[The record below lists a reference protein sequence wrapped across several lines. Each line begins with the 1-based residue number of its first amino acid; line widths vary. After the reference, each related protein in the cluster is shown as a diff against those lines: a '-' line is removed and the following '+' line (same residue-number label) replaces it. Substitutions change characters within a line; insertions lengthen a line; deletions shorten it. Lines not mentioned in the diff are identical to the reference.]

1 MVYFGI
7 YRLVFDNML
16 LILLVL
22 ANVALGISIMT
33 FSMTGFA
40 ALEQSIN
47 PPIDNATLILE
58 LRAVNSRYLDLH
70 FKLDEN
76 LRSFEPAIRE
86 LISAKLSRG
95 KIECKVNLIQRTQA
109 GQATQLDD
117 ALMQQLAAMQI
128 KAQQYF
134 PQSRP
139 LSVADILR
147 WPGVVL
153 SDALSQDS
161 LLEDVKKLVQKGLQD
176 LNASREREGEK
187 LKTLV
192 LERLSQIETLVI
204 KVKPLLPALTK
215 EYQAKLENKLQ
226 ENLKNID
233 PERVAQELV
242 MFAQRIDVDEEL
254 TRLTAHISEVK
265 RILNSDAPAG
275 KRLDFLM
282 QELNREANTL
292 GSKSVS
298 VQTTQVS
305 MELKVLIEQMREQIQ
320 NIE

>member
-1 MVYFGI
+1 
-7 YRLVFDNML
+7 
-16 LILLVL
+16 
-22 ANVALGISIMT
+22 MT
-33 FSMTGFA
+33 YSMTGFA
-40 ALEQSIN
+40 ALEQATE
-47 PPIDNATLILE
+47 NATLILE

-70 FKLDEN
+70 FKLDEPIRGMELN
-76 LRSFEPAIRE
+76 IRE
-86 LISAKLSRG
+86 LITGLLSRG
-95 KIECKVNLIQRTQA
+95 KIECKINFIERSKAAKVA
-109 GQATQLDD
+109 ELDEK
-117 ALMQQLAAMQI
+117 LMQQLLDLQH
-128 KAQQYF
+128 KAQAFF
-134 PQSRP
+134 PQSRA

-153 SDALSQDS
+153 NNPLNHEA
-161 LLEDVKKLVQKGLQD
+161 LLEQVKSLVQHGLLA
-176 LNASREREGEK
+176 LNESRLREGEK
-187 LKTLV
+187 LKVLV
-192 LERLSQIETLVI
+192 LDRLSQIEVLVA

-215 EYQAKLENKLQ
+215 EYQLKLEHKLQ
-226 ENLKNID
+226 ENLKSID
-233 PERVAQELV
+233 HERVAQELV
-242 MFAQRIDVDEEL
+242 LFAQRIDVDEEL

-298 VQTTQVS
+298 VETTQVS

>member
-1 MVYFGI
+1 
-7 YRLVFDNML
+7 
-16 LILLVL
+16 
-22 ANVALGISIMT
+22 MT

-40 ALEQSIN
+40 ALEQ
-47 PPIDNATLILE
+47 PLDNATLLLE

-76 LRSFEPAIRE
+76 LRSLEPVIRE
-86 LISAKLSRG
+86 LIGAHLSRG
-95 KIECKVNLIQRTQA
+95 KIECKINLIQRSQSNQA
-109 GQATQLDD
+109 MRLDEP
-117 ALMQQLAAMQI
+117 LMQQLAAIGVQT
-128 KAQQYF
+128 QVHF
-134 PQSRP
+134 PQSLP
-139 LSVADILR
+139 LTVADILR

-153 SDALSQDS
+153 NDMLSQDT
-161 LLEDVKKLVQKGLQD
+161 LAEDVKRLVHQGLQD
-176 LNASREREGEK
+176 LNASRAREGEK
-187 LKTLV
+187 LKALI
-192 LERLSQIETLVI
+192 LDRLGQIELLVA
-204 KVKPLLPALTK
+204 KVKPLLPALSK
-215 EYQAKLENKLQ
+215 EYQAKLVNKLQ
-226 ENLKNID
+226 ESLKNVD
-233 PERVAQELV
+233 QERIAQELV
-242 MFAQRIDVDEEL
+242 LFAQRIDVDEEL

>member
-1 MVYFGI
+1 
-7 YRLVFDNML
+7 
-16 LILLVL
+16 
-22 ANVALGISIMT
+22 MT

-40 ALEQSIN
+40 ALEQ
-47 PPIDNATLILE
+47 PITNATLLLE

-70 FKLDEN
+70 FKLDET
-76 LRSFEPAIRE
+76 LKSFEPAIRE
-86 LISAKLSRG
+86 LISAYLSRG
-95 KIECKVNLIQRTQA
+95 KVECKINFIQRTQSA
-109 GQATQLDD
+109 QAPQLDEQ
-117 ALMQQLAAMQI
+117 LMQQLATMQTT
-128 KAQQYF
+128 AQAFF
-134 PQSRP
+134 PQSRA

-153 SDALSQDS
+153 HEELNHES
-161 LLEDVKKLVQKGLQD
+161 LAEDIKKLVQQGLQD
-176 LNASREREGEK
+176 LNASRAREGEK
-187 LKTLV
+187 LKALI
-192 LERLSQIETLVI
+192 LDRLAQIEVLVA
-204 KVKPLLPALTK
+204 KVKPLLPQLNK
-215 EYQAKLENKLQ
+215 EYQAKLELKLHETLKTIDQ
-226 ENLKNID
+226 ERI
-233 PERVAQELV
+233 AQELV
-242 MFAQRIDVDEEL
+242 LFAQRIDVDEEL
-254 TRLTAHISEVK
+254 SRLTAHVSEVK

>member
-1 MVYFGI
+1 
-7 YRLVFDNML
+7 
-16 LILLVL
+16 
-22 ANVALGISIMT
+22 MT
-33 FSMTGFA
+33 FSMTGYA
-40 ALEQSIN
+40 ALEQSIE
-47 PPIDNATLILE
+47 NATLILE

-76 LRSFEPAIRE
+76 LRSFEPGIRE
-86 LISAKLSRG
+86 QIGAQLSRG
-95 KIECKVNLIQRTQA
+95 KIECKMNLIQRTQA
-109 GQATQLDD
+109 GQSMQLDD
-117 ALMQQLAAMQI
+117 ALMQQLAGLQE
-128 KAQQYF
+128 KALLHF
-134 PQSRP
+134 PQSRQ

-153 SDALSQDS
+153 NNMLSQDS
-161 LLEDVKKLVQKGLQD
+161 LLEDMKKLIQKGLQD
-176 LNASREREGEK
+176 LNASRAREGEK
-187 LKTLV
+187 LKALV
-192 LERLSQIETLVI
+192 LERLSQIENLVT

-215 EYQAKLENKLQ
+215 EYQLKLENKLQ

-233 PERVAQELV
+233 QERVAQELV
-242 MFAQRIDVDEEL
+242 LFAQRIDVDEEL

-298 VQTTQVS
+298 VETTQVS

>member
-1 MVYFGI
+1 
-7 YRLVFDNML
+7 
-16 LILLVL
+16 
-22 ANVALGISIMT
+22 MT

-40 ALEQSIN
+40 ALEQPLES
-47 PPIDNATLILE
+47 ATLLLE
-58 LRAVNSRYLDLH
+58 IRAVNSRYLDLH

-86 LISAKLSRG
+86 QIGAHLNRG
-95 KIECKVNLIQRTQA
+95 KIECKINLIHRSQA
-109 GQATQLDD
+109 NQTMRLDEH
-117 ALMQQLAAMQI
+117 LMQQLAMIGAQAQI
-128 KAQQYF
+128 HF

-153 SDALSQDS
+153 ADVLSQET
-161 LLEDVKKLVQKGLQD
+161 LVEDVKKLVSQGLQD
-176 LNASREREGEK
+176 LNASRAREGEK
-187 LKTLV
+187 LKALV
-192 LERLSQIETLVI
+192 LDRLSQIEILVE
-204 KVKPLLPALTK
+204 KVKPLLPALSK
-215 EYQAKLENKLQ
+215 EYQAKLESKLQ
-226 ENLKNID
+226 ENLNNVD

-242 MFAQRIDVDEEL
+242 LFAQRIDVDEEL
-254 TRLTAHISEVK
+254 SRLTAHVSEVK
-265 RILNSDAPAG
+265 RILNSSAPAG

>member
-1 MVYFGI
+1 
-7 YRLVFDNML
+7 
-16 LILLVL
+16 
-22 ANVALGISIMT
+22 MT
-33 FSMTGFA
+33 HSMTGFA
-40 ALEQSIN
+40 ALEQ
-47 PPIDNATLILE
+47 PIENATLILE

-76 LRSFEPAIRE
+76 LRSLEPTIRE
-86 LISAKLSRG
+86 LIGAHLSRG

-109 GQATQLDD
+109 NQATQLDE
-117 ALMQQLAAMQI
+117 ALMQQLALMQTT
-128 KAQQYF
+128 AQLHF
-134 PQSRP
+134 PQSRA
-139 LSVADILR
+139 LSIADILR
-147 WPGVVL
+147 WPGVIL
-153 SDALSQDS
+153 NDALSNET
-161 LLEDVKKLVQKGLQD
+161 LTEDVKKLVSQGLQE
-176 LNASREREGEK
+176 LNASRVREGEK
-187 LKTLV
+187 LKALV
-192 LERLSQIETLVI
+192 LDRLAQIELLVA

-215 EYQAKLENKLQ
+215 EYQLKLENKLQ
-226 ENLKNID
+226 ETLKTID
-233 PERVAQELV
+233 QERIAQELV
-242 MFAQRIDVDEEL
+242 LFAQRIDVDEEL

-292 GSKSVS
+292 GSKSVA

>member
-1 MVYFGI
+1 
-7 YRLVFDNML
+7 
-16 LILLVL
+16 
-22 ANVALGISIMT
+22 MT

-40 ALEQSIN
+40 ALEQPLDS
-47 PPIDNATLILE
+47 ATLLLE

-76 LRSFEPAIRE
+76 LRGLEPAIRE
-86 LISAKLSRG
+86 LIGAQLSRG
-95 KIECKVNLIQRTQA
+95 KIECKVNLIQRVQSN
-109 GQATQLDD
+109 QATQLDET
-117 ALMQQLAAMQI
+117 LMQQLVAMQE
-128 KAQQYF
+128 KAQLHF
-134 PQSRP
+134 PQSSQ
-139 LSVADILR
+139 LSIADILR

-153 SDALSQDS
+153 SEALNHDT
-161 LLEDVKKLVQKGLQD
+161 LLDDVKKIVQKGLQD
-176 LNASREREGEK
+176 LNASRAREGEK

-192 LERLSQIETLVI
+192 LERLSQIEALVT

-215 EYQAKLENKLQ
+215 EYQARLESKLQ
-226 ENLKNID
+226 ESLKNID

-242 MFAQRIDVDEEL
+242 LFAQRIDVDEEL
-254 TRLTAHISEVK
+254 TRLTAHVSEVK

-298 VQTTQVS
+298 VQTTQAS

>member
-1 MVYFGI
+1 
-7 YRLVFDNML
+7 
-16 LILLVL
+16 
-22 ANVALGISIMT
+22 MT

-40 ALEQSIN
+40 ALEQPLES
-47 PPIDNATLILE
+47 ATLLLE
-58 LRAVNSRYLDLH
+58 IRAVNSRYLDLH

-76 LRSFEPAIRE
+76 LRSLEPTIRE
-86 LISAKLSRG
+86 QIGAHLSRG
-95 KIECKVNLIQRTQA
+95 KIECKINLIQRSQTNQ
-109 GQATQLDD
+109 TMRLDEH
-117 ALMQQLAAMQI
+117 LMQQLAAIGAQ
-128 KAQQYF
+128 AQQHF

-153 SDALSQDS
+153 TEALNHETLVD
-161 LLEDVKKLVQKGLQD
+161 DVKRLVYQGLQD
-176 LNASREREGEK
+176 LNASRTREGEK
-187 LKTLV
+187 LKALI
-192 LERLSQIETLVI
+192 LDRLSQIELLVE
-204 KVKPLLPALTK
+204 KVKPLLPALAK
-215 EYQAKLENKLQ
+215 EYQAKLESKLQ

-233 PERVAQELV
+233 PERVAQEFVL
-242 MFAQRIDVDEEL
+242 FAQRIDVDEEL
-254 TRLTAHISEVK
+254 SRLTAHVSEVK